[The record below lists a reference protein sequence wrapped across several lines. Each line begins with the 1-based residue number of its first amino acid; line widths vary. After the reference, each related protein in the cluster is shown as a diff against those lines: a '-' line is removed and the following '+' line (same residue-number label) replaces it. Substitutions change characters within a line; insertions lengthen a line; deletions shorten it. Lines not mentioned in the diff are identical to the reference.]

1 MEETLRE
8 SRENFQTYFNMGT
21 VGMCVISP
29 SMKWIETNGH
39 LRKMLGYT
47 DAELDQLTWKDLT
60 HPDDLDA
67 DLALFSEMID
77 NKRDSYKLNKRFMR
91 KDGAVVYTTTYASC
105 YRDPDGTV
113 RYLLASLVDI
123 TEQKQA
129 EASLLK
135 LTAMEERQ
143 RLARDLHDSV
153 NQSIHSLILFSETLI
168 STLER
173 NSVDRARQIAGRLQ
187 ESARQ
192 ALKETRLLL
201 YEIQAPASENGVDLI
216 QGLETRLVTV
226 ERRAGIKAQIVQEGS
241 LDLCPQAWHENLF
254 WIAIEALNNALKHA
268 QARNTKVII
277 RCLPE
282 CIELKIVDDGIGFD
296 PKKPR
301 AGGMGL
307 KNMRERAELLH
318 GELEILSA
326 PGEGSSVR
334 FYAETRE

>member
-1 MEETLRE
+1 
-8 SRENFQTYFNMGT
+8 
-21 VGMCVISP
+21 
-29 SMKWIETNGH
+29 
-39 LRKMLGYT
+39 
-47 DAELDQLTWKDLT
+47 
-60 HPDDLDA
+60 
-67 DLALFSEMID
+67 
-77 NKRDSYKLNKRFMR
+77 
-91 KDGAVVYTTTYASC
+91 
-105 YRDPDGTV
+105 
-113 RYLLASLVDI
+113 
-123 TEQKQA
+123 
-129 EASLLK
+129 
-135 LTAMEERQ
+135 MEERQ

-277 RCLPE
+277 RCLPK

-326 PGEGSSVR
+326 PGEGSAVK